1 MAPLEK
7 RSASTNYYT
16 MVGTMSLKNKL
27 TENFIDYANENNIN
41 LIKWYRWQ
49 LHIMWEQRNI
59 QRKLNPSNLKNKNK
73 I

>member
-1 MAPLEK
+1 MI
-7 RSASTNYYT
+7 RTT
-16 MVGTMSLKNKL
+16 SLKNKL

-59 QRKLNPSNLKNKNK
+59 QRKLNPSNLKVK
-73 I
+73 